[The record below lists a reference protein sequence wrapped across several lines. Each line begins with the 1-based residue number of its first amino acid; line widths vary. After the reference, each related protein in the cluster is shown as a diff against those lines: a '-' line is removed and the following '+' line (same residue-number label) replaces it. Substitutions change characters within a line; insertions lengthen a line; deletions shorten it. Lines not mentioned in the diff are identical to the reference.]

1 MYMSVLCIKIKTI
14 TMPKKNWQCPQC
26 SKMCNTRDHLQTH
39 FATQHPDAKMKCKVC
54 GNNLKSPQSLSNHIR
69 NYHTNRKLPTC
80 QICRRVF
87 FSSATLRGH
96 MNAAH
101 TTAARPRVRC
111 TFPRCTKTYS
121 SQNSLSNHVRG
132 EHAQNPVRLRCKLC
146 GREFKTRGCLE
157 KHISYHTTEK
167 PYKCATCGRC
177 FARGEHLKIHEETH
191 LEKSR
196 RKIFHC
202 GICPTTFVTKAGWK
216 RHIVSSHGNQRD
228 YRCAVCGK
236 RFALQSY
243 LKRHVENK
251 HPVDEEKIHSCKK
264 CEYKSHSKAYLA
276 NHVKRHNIANYKH
289 CDFCSKAFAIFP
301 DLAKHFGRHTLE
313 KYVNRRV
320 A

>member
-1 MYMSVLCIKIKTI
+1 
-14 TMPKKNWQCPQC
+14 MPKKNWQCPQC

-39 FATQHPDAKMKCKVC
+39 FATQHPDAKMKCKVSFQINLREKYLIVTNFNHPQFYPLLSQVC

-177 FARGEHLKIHEETH
+177 FARGEHLKIHEVNF
-191 LEKSR
+191 LKL
-196 RKIFHC
+196 HC
-202 GICPTTFVTKAGWK
+202 IK
-216 RHIVSSHGNQRD
+216 
-228 YRCAVCGK
+228 
-236 RFALQSY
+236 
-243 LKRHVENK
+243 
-251 HPVDEEKIHSCKK
+251 
-264 CEYKSHSKAYLA
+264 
-276 NHVKRHNIANYKH
+276 
-289 CDFCSKAFAIFP
+289 
-301 DLAKHFGRHTLE
+301 FG
-313 KYVNRRV
+313 V
-320 A
+320 